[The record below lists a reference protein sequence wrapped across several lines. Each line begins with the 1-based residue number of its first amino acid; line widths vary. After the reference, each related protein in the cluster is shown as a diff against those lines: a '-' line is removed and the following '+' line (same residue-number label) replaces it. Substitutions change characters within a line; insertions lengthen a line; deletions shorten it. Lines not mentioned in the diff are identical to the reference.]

1 MKCMILM
8 STDVSKDENSDLQGM
23 SPFCRSMSEAN
34 ILGIRVMVMMMM
46 IICEKGVMMIIIIC
60 KNGMMI
66 IDHDGER

>member
-8 STDVSKDENSDLQGM
+8 NTDVSKDENSDLQGM

-34 ILGIRVMVMMMM
+34 ILGIMVMMMM
-46 IICEKGVMMIIIIC
+46 IICKKGVMMIIIIS
-60 KNGMMI
+60 KKRVMMI